1 MKRHKTPARRLIPS
15 GIIVMLCLCYACD
28 FPFTEQKDRVDSMM
42 TEQADSVVVSYQE
55 MIRSMSQV
63 IGRHKKKT
71 LSLYGS
77 LFLLS
82 AIFLCYVRYRER
94 KYRRLRERLQL
105 QERKSA
111 SAETECRRLSQELEQ
126 VRTDHQ
132 ELNRSVLEKRLA
144 EMTAKLREI
153 YSKQSEAAHI
163 ADDGRLFALQVRE
176 LLPLDSWEDF
186 SSFINDNFASFVD
199 RLSARCPHLKRQELT
214 CAVLNLLGCSV
225 TQICYLMGV
234 KKNTVYDYQ
243 KNLRE
248 SLALPQN
255 LRLQAAMKDFLF
267 PSTLKIDAE

>member
-15 GIIVMLCLCYACD
+15 GIIVLLCLCFACD
-28 FPFTEQKDRVDSMM
+28 SPFTEQKDRVDSMM
-42 TEQADSVVVSYQE
+42 TEQADSAVVSYQE
-55 MIRSMSQV
+55 MIWSMSQA

-71 LSLYGS
+71 LALYGS
-77 LFLLS
+77 LFMLS
-82 AIFLCYVRYRER
+82 ATFFIYVRYRER
-94 KYRRLRERLQL
+94 KYRQLMERLQS
-105 QERKSA
+105 QEQTSA

-144 EMTAKLREI
+144 EMTAKLKEI

-163 ADDGRLFALQVRE
+163 ADDGRLFALQVGE

-199 RLSARCPHLKRQELT
+199 RLSASYPNLKRQELI

-225 TQICYLMGV
+225 TQICYLMKI

-243 KNLRE
+243 KNLRGA
-248 SLALPQN
+248 LALPQN